1 MQNMARRVH
10 LHALLPGLG
19 ALVLSI
25 SGCGRSGEDGYSG
38 PYRHVVVISL
48 DTFRADHIGAY
59 GAQRPTPSM
68 DALCQEGVV
77 FTAAQAPATTTLAS
91 HTSMMT
97 GTWPHTHGVPRNGFV
112 LSDQNVTL
120 AEVLG
125 GSGFHTAA
133 VLGSFALESRF
144 HFNQGFDHFD
154 EEFELLVTSG
164 NDQNQKLAETVT
176 DKALEHLDQVTD
188 EERVFLFL
196 HYFDT
201 HSNYAPPPKYAEA
214 VTGNR
219 ELTSDMRHV
228 EQAVRERQAK
238 MLGIPVSES
247 PGHSGVIIGGL
258 AGPHRALI
266 TRPTGEPSQFDRTLA
281 ALYAGEAL
289 YVDDQI
295 GRLLSG
301 LEERGLLDEAIVV
314 ITGDHGETFWEHGDL
329 WNHGLWV
336 YQTTAH
342 VPFVLRLPDGRF
354 AGEEVAAAVSTV
366 DLLPTLCDLL
376 GLEQPDRVDG
386 RSLVPLASGETQDR
400 GPVFSEATQ
409 PWQVRGQG
417 WENSAKPRSVRWGNW
432 KYVRSPYN
440 KIEELFDLEE
450 DPGER
455 TNLLAAGEEGLTPEA
470 ARELE
475 LLRGALDDWSAQA
488 DPLPSEFDRTQTEE
502 TREMLKGMGY
512 AGDDEGD

>member
-1 MQNMARRVH
+1 MARRVH
-10 LHALLPGLG
+10 LKTLLPGLCVL
-19 ALVLSI
+19 ALPLT
-25 SGCGRSGEDGYSG
+25 GCGEPGDDAYVG

-68 DALCQEGVV
+68 DAICGEGVI

-112 LSDQNVTL
+112 LSDQNLTL

-144 HFNQGFDHFD
+144 NFDQGFDHFD

-164 NDQNQKLAETVT
+164 NDQNQKLAATVT
-176 DKALEHLDQVTD
+176 DKALEHIDDVTD
-188 EERVFLFL
+188 EERLFLFL
-196 HYFDT
+196 HYFDA
-201 HSNYAPPPKYAEA
+201 HSNYAPPPDYAEA
-214 VTGNR
+214 VTGKR
-219 ELTSDMRHV
+219 DLTSDMRHV

-238 MLGIPVSES
+238 LLGVPVGEA

-258 AGPHRALI
+258 AGPHRKLI
-266 TRPTGEPSQFDRTLA
+266 TQPTGQPAQFDRTLA
-281 ALYAGEAL
+281 ALYAGEVL
-289 YVDDQI
+289 YVDDQV

-301 LEERGLLDEAIVV
+301 LEERGILDEAIVV

-336 YQTTAH
+336 YQTTAQ

-354 AGEEVAAAVSTV
+354 AGEEVTAAVSTV

-376 GLEQPDRVDG
+376 GLETPERVDG
-386 RSLVPLASGETQDR
+386 TSLVPLATGEALDR

-409 PWQVRGQG
+409 PWQVRGEG
-417 WENSAKPRSVRWGNW
+417 WENAAKPRSVRWGNW

-440 KIEELFDLEE
+440 QVEELFDLDG
-450 DPGER
+450 DPGEQS
-455 TNLLAAGEEGLTPEA
+455 NLLSSGEAGLTEEA
-470 ARELE
+470 SLE
-475 LLRGALDDWSAQA
+475 LKRLREALDDWTLQA
-488 DPLPSEFDRTQTEE
+488 DPLPSGFDRTQTEE